1 MSQQYIAAIDQGTT
15 SSRCILFD
23 RDGRI
28 VSVDQREHQQIFPRP
43 GWVEHDPEE
52 IWANVETVVQESLRK
67 GDITP
72 EQIAAIGITNQRE
85 TTVIWDKETGRP
97 VHNAIVW
104 QDTRTDQLIRELG
117 GDEGQDR
124 FRSVCGLPLATYFA
138 GPKIRWLLDNVDGLR
153 ERAERGEVLF
163 GTMDTWV
170 IWKLTGRH
178 VTDVSNAGRTMLM
191 NLATLEWDQSVLEA
205 MDIPATILPEIRSS
219 AEVYGQ
225 SRGPLSGVPVASAL
239 GDQHAA
245 LFGQTCFDPGDLK
258 GTYGTGTFLVMNTGT
273 EPVTSEHG
281 LLTTLGYKIGDEA
294 AVYALEGSIAV
305 TGALVQWLRDKLG
318 LISTAPE
325 VETLALTVEDNGGC
339 YIVPAFSGLFAPH
352 WRSDARGVM
361 TGLTGYVNKGHIA
374 RAALEATA
382 WQTREVVDAMNADSH
397 MDLTT
402 LKVDGGM
409 TADNLLMQIL
419 SDVLDTEVVR
429 PMVAETTCLGAAYAA
444 GLAIG
449 YWPDMDTLRA
459 NWHKAAE
466 WAPDMEPATREREY
480 HNWKKAV
487 DRTFDWIEH
496 ED

>member
-28 VSVDQREHQQIFPRP
+28 VSVDQREHRQIFPKP
-43 GWVEHDPEE
+43 GWVEHDPKEL
-52 IWANVETVVQESLRK
+52 WANVEVVLQEAVQKS
-67 GDITP
+67 DITP
-72 EQIAAIGITNQRE
+72 EQVAAIGITNQRE
-85 TTVIWDKETGRP
+85 TTVIWDKETGEP
-97 VHNAIVW
+97 VYNAIVW
-104 QDTRTDQLIRELG
+104 QDTRTDEITRELG
-117 GDEGQDR
+117 GDQGQDR
-124 FRSVCGLPLATYFA
+124 FRDICGLPLATYFS
-138 GPKIRWLLDNVDGLR
+138 GPKIRWLLDNVEGLR

-163 GTMDTWV
+163 GTIDTWV
-170 IWKLTGRH
+170 IWNLTGEH
-178 VTDVSNAGRTMLM
+178 VTDVTNAGRTMLM
-191 NLATLEWDQSVLEA
+191 NLQTLQWDDTVLEA
-205 MDIPATILPEIRSS
+205 MGIPRGILPEIRSS
-219 AEVYGQ
+219 SEVYGQ
-225 SRGPLSGVPVASAL
+225 ARGYLSGTPVASAL

-245 LFGQTCFDPGDLK
+245 LFGQTCFDPGDVK

-273 EPVTSEHG
+273 EPIHSKNG
-281 LLTTLGYKIGDEA
+281 LLTTMGYKLGEED

-305 TGALVQWLRDKLG
+305 TGSLVQWLRDNLG

-325 VETLALTVEDNGGC
+325 VETLARTVDDNGGS

-352 WRSDARGVM
+352 WRSDARGVLA
-361 TGLTGYVNKGHIA
+361 GLTGYVNKGHIA

-382 WQTREVVDAMNADSH
+382 WQTREVVDAMNADSDI
-397 MDLTT
+397 DLTT

-409 TADNLLMQIL
+409 TANNLLMQIL
-419 SDVLDTEVVR
+419 SDVLGAEVVR

-449 YWPDMDTLRA
+449 YWPDIETLRA

-466 WAPDMEPATREREY
+466 WNAEMDAGKREGEY

-487 DRTFDWIEH
+487 KRTLDWVEH